1 MFRFLTLTTLPTAHS
16 GGGGRPGPQYGSR
29 KHCRGVPLA
38 QLSMGWTEFP
48 SVSGDVNMCA
58 KGKTK
63 KAIKKKVWKTLAFY
77 SSHLEIHI
85 ACLHIKGSEDS
96 CNTGTCVASF
106 DPVFPIFTEHR
117 PCCLD
122 TLRSI
127 LGNGVLQ
134 TISLGNS
141 SNKNWQTFL
150 HSISCFSHRSPLA
163 SLPSTVDADQPKHLH
178 LVLSWTGSLKTASA

>member
-1 MFRFLTLTTLPTAHS
+1 
-16 GGGGRPGPQYGSR
+16 
-29 KHCRGVPLA
+29 
-38 QLSMGWTEFP
+38 
-48 SVSGDVNMCA
+48 MCQ
-58 KGKTK
+58 GKNK
-63 KAIKKKVWKTLAFY
+63 KDYEKKKSLENSAFY
-77 SSHLEIHI
+77 SSHLKIHI
-85 ACLHIKGSEDS
+85 AYLHIKGSEDS

-134 TISLGNS
+134 TVSLGNS
-141 SNKNWQTFL
+141 STKNWQTFF

-163 SLPSTVDADQPKHLH
+163 SLPSTVDSDQPKHLH
-178 LVLSWTGSLKTASA
+178 PALSWTGSLKTASA